1 MLILL
6 IFHALRVF
14 TDKPEMELEKEAT
27 NLWFRIDIVISKN
40 YS

>member
-6 IFHALRVF
+6 IFHRVRVF
-14 TDKPEMELEKEAT
+14 TDKPEMELEKEAMY
-27 NLWFRIDIVISKN
+27 LWFRIDLVISKN